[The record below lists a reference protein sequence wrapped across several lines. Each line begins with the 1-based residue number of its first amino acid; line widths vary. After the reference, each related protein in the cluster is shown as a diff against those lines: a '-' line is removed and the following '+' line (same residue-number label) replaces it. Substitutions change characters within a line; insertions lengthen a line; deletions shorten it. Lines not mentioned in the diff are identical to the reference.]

1 MSRTDHKYT
10 DISHFRAPY
19 ENWISLGAAPSG
31 GPMITQAAAGYG
43 IIPGGRNVPGIGYGY
58 GAAAAALPPQQAAM
72 LVVQPDGSMALK
84 PEMAA
89 LLMPQLAAHVI
100 VLVGDDNSVK
110 LAIPMPTGEVREFA
124 DKWVQRKLGEG
135 KTIVAGSTTGVVG
148 LAMPTGTVDKLLM
161 AMASA
166 ADVAAATSQG
176 QFGVLARPAGAKKA
190 GILGPVGVAV
200 AVLAGAGLVYY
211 LAFGKKKRKAA
222 A

>member
-10 DISHFRAPY
+10 EISHFRAPY

-31 GPMITQAAAGYG
+31 GPMLTQAAAGYG

-58 GAAAAALPPQQAAM
+58 GAAAAALPPEQAAM

-84 PEMAA
+84 PEVVA
-89 LLMPQLAAHVI
+89 LLLPQLAAHVI
-100 VLVGDDNSVK
+100 VVFNDDSVK
-110 LAIPMPTGEVREFA
+110 LAIPMPQGEVREFA
-124 DKWVQRKLGEG
+124 DKWLQRKLGEG
-135 KTIVAGSTTGVVG
+135 KTVVAGSTTGVVG

-161 AMASA
+161 AFAKPS
-166 ADVAAATSQG
+166 DVVGATAQG
-176 QFGVLARPAGAKKA
+176 QFGVLAKSGAKKA
-190 GILGPVGVAV
+190 GLLGPVGVAV

-211 LAFGKKKRKAA
+211 FAFGKKKHRKAA